1 MKDLERVLQN
11 IEKERKRKG
20 GKLTKRFIVSEGV
33 FENDGMMVDLP
44 KVVSGILRLYHRSTA
59 WQGGFGL

>member
-1 MKDLERVLQN
+1 
-11 IEKERKRKG
+11 
-20 GKLTKRFIVSEGV
+20 VSEGV